1 MVDSGYASVTI
12 TVRLIRSFE
21 HRNIKHVVY
30 KKVPLHQTVEQFM
43 RNVVTDIKKR
53 TDIPPPFRIFG
64 YDTMKIQ
71 HKAYGA
77 KVLLFHRVKCS
88 FFSPTENETEI
99 SFFKIADYRKYQADP
114 VMKWY

>member
-1 MVDSGYASVTI
+1 MVDSGDSSVTI

-43 RNVVTDIKKR
+43 RNVVTD
-53 TDIPPPFRIFG
+53 
-64 YDTMKIQ
+64 TMKIQ

-77 KVLLFHRVKCS
+77 KSNDPVINTEDDEKLMLKPNCKLFDS
-88 FFSPTENETEI
+88 GIENETEI

>member
-1 MVDSGYASVTI
+1 MVDSGDSSVTI

-53 TDIPPPFRIFG
+53 PDIPPPFRICG
-64 YDTMKIQ
+64 Y
-71 HKAYGA
+71 G
-77 KVLLFHRVKCS
+77 S
-88 FFSPTENETEI
+88 N
-99 SFFKIADYRKYQADP
+99 DP
-114 VMKWY
+114 VINTEDDEKLMLKPNCKLFDSGI

>member
-21 HRNIKHVVY
+21 HRNIKHVVV

-53 TDIPPPFRIFG
+53 PDIPPPFRIFG

-77 KVLLFHRVKCS
+77 KS
-88 FFSPTENETEI
+88 N
-99 SFFKIADYRKYQADP
+99 DP
-114 VMKWY
+114 VINTEDDEKLMLKPNCKLFDSGIDCRL